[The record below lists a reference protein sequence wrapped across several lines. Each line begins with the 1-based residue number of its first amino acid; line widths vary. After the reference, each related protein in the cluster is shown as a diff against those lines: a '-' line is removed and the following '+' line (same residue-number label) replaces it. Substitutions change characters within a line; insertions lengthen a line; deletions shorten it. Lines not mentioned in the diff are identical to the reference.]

1 MNARLG
7 KDTIDEKLVTLLR
20 QNARTSVAALSKA
33 VNLSRTAVQ
42 ARIARLERDRV
53 ITGYQAVLGD
63 AGTDDQ
69 LGAVLSITFSV
80 HPCAPVVARF
90 RSWPEVR
97 HHYSVTGPIDAY
109 VLVRAANSA
118 ALSELVARFSAL
130 EGIASVSSAVIL
142 KSD

>member
-1 MNARLG
+1 MNARFG
-7 KDTIDEKLVTLLR
+7 KDLIDEKLVALLR
-20 QNARTSVAALSKA
+20 QNARASVAALSKA

-42 ARIARLERDRV
+42 ARIVRLERDGV
-53 ITGYQAVLGD
+53 ITGYQAVLGE
-63 AGTDDQ
+63 AGSEEQ
-69 LGAVLSITFSV
+69 LGAVLSIVFSV
-80 HPCAPVVARF
+80 HPCAPVVAKF
-90 RSWPEVR
+90 RSWPEVT

-109 VLVRAANSA
+109 VLVRAENSA

>member
-1 MNARLG
+1 MNAKLG
-7 KDTIDEKLVTLLR
+7 KDTIDEKLVALLR
-20 QNARTSVAALSKA
+20 RNARTSVAALSKA

-42 ARIARLERDRV
+42 ARIARLERDGV
-53 ITGYQAVLGD
+53 ILGYQAVLGD
-63 AGTDDQ
+63 AAIDGQ

-90 RSWPEVR
+90 RRWPEVT

-109 VLVRAANSA
+109 VLVRAENST
-118 ALSELVARFSAL
+118 ALSELVTRFSAL
-130 EGIASVSSAVIL
+130 DGIAAVSSAVIL

>member
-1 MNARLG
+1 MNGKLG
-7 KDTIDEKLVTLLR
+7 KDLIDERLVALLR

-42 ARIARLERDRV
+42 ARIARLERDGI
-53 ITGYQAVLGD
+53 ITGYQAVLGP
-63 AGTDDQ
+63 AATDGR
-69 LGAVLSITFSV
+69 LGAVLSIAFSV

-90 RSWPEVR
+90 RSWPEVT

-109 VLVRAANSA
+109 VLVRAENSA

-142 KSD
+142 KAD